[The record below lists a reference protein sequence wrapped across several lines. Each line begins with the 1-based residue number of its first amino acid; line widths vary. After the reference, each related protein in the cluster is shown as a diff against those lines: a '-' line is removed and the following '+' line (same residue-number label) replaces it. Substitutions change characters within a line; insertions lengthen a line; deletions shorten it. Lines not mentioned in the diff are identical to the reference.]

1 MSNPNALFLLA
12 DHIKLSLLERKRAR
26 SLDLAAGDTQDGHIA
41 RSLDQFRE
49 GLEALEKEHKRL
61 EAAGDESKALD
72 LADTIPTLQKQ
83 LDELTS
89 QFHGFSTTPSII
101 LTKPNDPSLAADFAH
116 ASTIPNAATGKRSAS
131 GGSGHK
137 TVRFSDNTT
146 SHSIDDDYDR
156 DLEAARSGLFGG
168 GNGNSNGP
176 YRDDPDG
183 PSYRDRVEG
192 NAGDGNGEAMDN
204 VQVHAY
210 HQRVLDE
217 QDAQLDAL
225 GASIGRQRELSMQIG
240 DELDSHVAMLDESER
255 LVDRH
260 QSALDRARRQVGR
273 ISRSAGE
280 TKQMGIIIALIVILV
295 LLIAILK

>member
-26 SLDLAAGDTQDGHIA
+26 SLDLAASDTQDGHIA

-49 GLEALEKEHKRL
+49 GLEGLDKEYKRL

-72 LADTIPTLQKQ
+72 LADALPTLQKQ
-83 LDELTS
+83 LDDLTS
-89 QFHGFSTTPSII
+89 QFHGFSAPSIT

-116 ASTIPNAATGKRSAS
+116 ASTVPSTTGGGSKRSVS
-131 GGSGHK
+131 GGSGPK

-146 SHSIDDDYDR
+146 SHGDDDDR

-168 GNGNSNGP
+168 GGNNSGP

-183 PSYRDRVEG
+183 PSYRDRAEG
-192 NAGDGNGEAMDN
+192 NDGLGGPPMDN

-210 HQRVLDE
+210 HRQVLEE

-225 GASIGRQRELSMQIG
+225 GATIGRQRELSMQIG

-260 QSALDRARRQVGR
+260 QGALDRARRQVGR

-280 TKQMGIIIALIVILV
+280 GRQMAIIIALIVVLL

>member
-72 LADTIPTLQKQ
+72 LADALPTLQKQ
-83 LDELTS
+83 LDDLTS
-89 QFHGFSTTPSII
+89 QFHGFSTTPSIV

-116 ASTIPNAATGKRSAS
+116 ASTVPSAITGKRSAS

-137 TVRFSDNTT
+137 TVRFTDNTKPN
-146 SHSIDDDYDR
+146 SVDDEEYDSDLDR
-156 DLEAARSGLFGG
+156 DLEAARAGLFGAYD
-168 GNGNSNGP
+168 NNNGP

-183 PSYRDRVEG
+183 TSYRDRVEG
-192 NAGDGNGEAMDN
+192 NAVDGAMDN

-210 HQRVLDE
+210 HQR
-217 QDAQLDAL
+217 
-225 GASIGRQRELSMQIG
+225 
-240 DELDSHVAMLDESER
+240 LDSHVAMLDESER

-260 QSALDRARRQVGR
+260 QSALDWARRQVGR
-273 ISRSAGE
+273 ISRSAGD
-280 TKQMGIIIALIVILV
+280 TKQMGIIIALIVILL